1 MKARIKEIRKTTG
14 LSQAAFGEAVGVSF
28 SAEQKWEL
36 GISVPSDAAIMN
48 ICRKFNVNEAWLRT
62 GEGEMKAPVSR
73 EQEMAAL
80 VRSLMED
87 SPESFRTALVTT
99 LLRFDP
105 NGPEWDILER
115 IYDGIEKSRNPGE

>member
-36 GISVPSDAAIMN
+36 GISVPSDAAVMN

>member
-62 GEGEMKAPVSR
+62 GEGEMKAPISR
-73 EQEMAAL
+73 EQEMAEL
-80 VRSLMED
+80 VGSLMED
-87 SPESFRTALVTT
+87 SPESLRSALVTT

-105 NGPEWDILER
+105 GGPEWALLER
-115 IYDGIEKSRNPGE
+115 IFNDVSSAMQTEK